1 MQSSGSAKQ
10 NAKGEAATTQRVH
23 GDTVPYPP
31 ADVTIKLEGQLYNC
45 LQNTAN
51 VTARLDIRSTVTFS
65 YSQPSDK
72 LTRGGKRATK
82 DETWSSLEGPCV
94 DTTGTATSSRI
105 SVA

>member
-1 MQSSGSAKQ
+1 MVTEAVEGRVGDKDDSGNDSRVTEGAEVQMQMAHLKRWSWRG
-10 NAKGEAATTQRVH
+10 
-23 GDTVPYPP
+23 
-31 ADVTIKLEGQLYNC
+31 
-45 LQNTAN
+45 